1 MRIAITGAS
10 GFLGRHVLTAIAR
23 WRARAAPATDIVA
36 IARRLRGDLPRH
48 SGVRWV
54 AVDLAAPPA
63 DPFAWLGRPDVVVH
77 LAWEGL
83 PNYQSPRHLS
93 AELPRQQRFLEALAR
108 GGRPALLVAGTCAE
122 YGWQQGCLAED
133 TPACPAH
140 PYAAAKN
147 ALRCHLEG
155 VATTAGC
162 AMTWLRIFYLF
173 GEGQPERTLYTQLRR
188 AIARGDAAFDMS
200 AGEQVRDYLPVRRA
214 AAAIA
219 SLALRLARGCG
230 GDGIVNLASG
240 QPRTVR
246 SLAEQWAREAGSAI
260 RLNCGAVPYLAHEP
274 KAFWGDTAKLERLV
288 GTGSSLIGTT
298 GRRAA

>member
-1 MRIAITGAS
+1 MRIVITGAS

-23 WRARAAPATDIVA
+23 WRADAHEPIDIVA
-36 IARRLRGDLPRH
+36 TARRLRGDLPQH
-48 SGVRWV
+48 PGVRWV

-93 AELPRQQRFLEALAR
+93 TELPRQQRFLEALAR
-108 GGRPALLVAGTCAE
+108 VGRSALLVAGTCAE
-122 YGWQQGCLAED
+122 YGGQEGCLTED
-133 TPACPAH
+133 TPAHPAH
-140 PYAAAKN
+140 PYAAAKD
-147 ALRCHLEG
+147 ALRRRLENVA
-155 VATTAGC
+155 VATGC
-162 AMTWLRIFYLF
+162 GLTWLRIFYLF
-173 GEGQPERTLYTQLRR
+173 GAGQPERTLYSQLMR

-200 AGEQVRDYLPVRRA
+200 AGEQVRDYLPVRQA
-214 AAAIA
+214 AAGITT
-219 SLALRLARGCG
+219 LALRLARRCG

-246 SLAEQWAREAGSAI
+246 SLVEQWAREAGSAI

-274 KAFWGDTAKLERLV
+274 RAFWGDPAKLERLV
-288 GTGSSLIGTT
+288 GKGSSRIDTT
-298 GRRAA
+298 IRRAA